1 MGRYYSGDIEGKFWF
16 GVQSSTDADYFGVQ
30 GHATHLNY
38 YFQEKDKDNIKIGI
52 SECER
57 YLQGYKK
64 KIDEFFELNQSYND
78 EMLLSF
84 LKENGSMIKTEG
96 QVKQLLEWYARLYL
110 GEKILNCVEKHGH
123 CSFEAEL

>member
-30 GHATHLNY
+30 GYATHLNY

-64 KIDEFFELNQSYND
+64 KLDEFRYSL
-78 EMLLSF
+78 
-84 LKENGSMIKTEG
+84 MI
-96 QVKQLLEWYARLYL
+96 
-110 GEKILNCVEKHGH
+110 ILRDN
-123 CSFEAEL
+123 